1 MVQEAVEWMNA
12 SVLPIGFRASDNRS
26 GWFYGQKEKYA
37 GLILLV
43 IALIFVICAI
53 YFNSLRLP
61 LAIILMIPL
70 SFVGVFLVFGL
81 SNFTFDKGGFA
92 AFVMLCGITVNAGIY
107 LLSAWREDGNFLHAF
122 SRKILPISLTIL
134 STVLGLIPF
143 LFDGPGEVFWFSF
156 AVGTIA
162 GLLFSVLAL
171 LFYLPVFVLRR
182 AKTKSSISQ
191 RD

>member
-1 MVQEAVEWMNA
+1 
-12 SVLPIGFRASDNRS
+12 
-26 GWFYGQKEKYA
+26 
-37 GLILLV
+37 
-43 IALIFVICAI
+43 
-53 YFNSLRLP
+53 
-61 LAIILMIPL
+61 
-70 SFVGVFLVFGL
+70 
-81 SNFTFDKGGFA
+81 
-92 AFVMLCGITVNAGIY
+92 MLCGITVNAGIY

>member
-1 MVQEAVEWMNA
+1 
-12 SVLPIGFRASDNRS
+12 
-26 GWFYGQKEKYA
+26 
-37 GLILLV
+37 
-43 IALIFVICAI
+43 
-53 YFNSLRLP
+53 
-61 LAIILMIPL
+61 MIPL
-70 SFVGVFLVFGL
+70 SFVGLFLIFGL
-81 SNFTFDKGGFA
+81 TNFTFDKGGFA

-107 LLSAWREDGNFLHAF
+107 LVSEWRADGNYLHAF

-171 LFYLPVFVLRR
+171 VIYLPVFVLGRKRR
-182 AKTKSSISQ
+182 KAKA
-191 RD
+191 